1 MDGAVVDE
9 LEVFLLLYDPI
20 AAYVA
25 PMHEEY
31 LLEFL
36 ALLVHHQV
44 VVYPVPLVYL
54 GEVSVYLPTPV
65 IVDLAI

>member
-1 MDGAVVDE
+1 VVDE

-25 PMHEEY
+25 PMQEEFLL

-36 ALLVHHQV
+36 ALLVHRQAV
-44 VVYPVPLVYL
+44 VHPVPLVYL
-54 GEVSVYLPTPV
+54 WEVSVYLPSPA